1 MAIILFHSSILF
13 LLVLLPPSTL
23 TAVTIDTCWGNERK
37 IHGRSGGK
45 GKVLWST
52 RLADWWPHSLLLD
65 TDMGSRGPFS
75 RPPSIQTA
83 KQAHLCCCC
92 RCCRGGSK
100 RSGDDCITST
110 SSSPLI
116 SSPPPPPPFSQ
127 GGGRSFPYIHRR
139 PKPNSTSTTTLPPP
153 SSRALGPALYPLHI
167 TPTTTHA
174 TGASRESRIMLHHQA
189 AVVRRRGGC

>member
-1 MAIILFHSSILF
+1 MEATFLAIILFHSSILF

-92 RCCRGGSK
+92 CCCRGGSK

-116 SSPPPPPPFSQ
+116 SSHPPPPPPF
-127 GGGRSFPYIHRR
+127 HRAAGAHSR
-139 PKPNSTSTTTLPPP
+139 TFTDDPNLTPPAPLPCRHLPLEPLVQLCTL
-153 SSRALGPALYPLHI
+153 Y
-167 TPTTTHA
+167 T
-174 TGASRESRIMLHHQA
+174 
-189 AVVRRRGGC
+189 